1 MPSDSTPKCHQK
13 VYPNFSLKDKVY
25 IVTGGGRGLGLVI
38 AEAMTEAGADG
49 LSFCLSICS

>member
-1 MPSDSTPKCHQK
+1 MPSDSTSKYHQK

-49 LSFCLSICS
+49 LSFCHSVCS